1 MRWVWWGV
9 GIVVGYLVLA
19 PVITVGA
26 LWAMLTAGI
35 VPWSKEGPGLPTDPL
50 TIGYRGDPKV
60 AFGWEFEAVNYPTE
74 LGAAAA
80 WVVPGAPDEK
90 LWAIWVHGIGG
101 IRENGYR
108 MVRTLHE
115 AGLPV
120 LMITYRNDAG
130 APRSADG
137 LYSFGLGE
145 WPDLQ
150 AAVEYAV
157 SRGAERV
164 AIAAESMG
172 AAITGQYLKRG
183 NNRER
188 VVGLALDAP
197 ALDFAAVVYAG
208 GKRHRVPLSDYV
220 SAAGLELWRLGWR
233 DLRDAVSLDAVVE
246 FPGPVFVAHGTRDP
260 LVPFSISER
269 LVGRRPDIKFWK
281 TDADRHP
288 MSFESDREGY
298 ASALR
303 AWVEE
308 VRGSGAWAL
317 HPLGVIPAKA
327 GTQVSAGTS

>member
-1 MRWVWWGV
+1 MRFVWWSI

-19 PVITVGA
+19 PVIAVGA

-35 VPWSKEGPGLPTDPL
+35 VPWSPEGPGLPTDPL
-50 TIGYRGDPKV
+50 TIGYRGDPKA
-60 AFGWEFEAVNYPTE
+60 AFGWEFEAVTFPTE
-74 LGAAAA
+74 LGEAAA
-80 WVVPGAPDEK
+80 WVVPGASGEK

-108 MVRTLHE
+108 MVKTLHD

-120 LMITYRNDAG
+120 LMITYRNDVD

-150 AAVEYAV
+150 AAVDYAV
-157 SRGAERV
+157 SRGAGQV
-164 AIAAESMG
+164 VIAAESMG
-172 AAITGQYLKRG
+172 AGITGQYLLRG

-197 ALDFAAVVYAG
+197 ALDFPAVIYAG
-208 GKRHRVPLSDYV
+208 GKRYWVPLSDYV
-220 SAAGLELWRLGWR
+220 AGAALELWHFVRA
-233 DLRDAVSLDAVVE
+233 DLREAVSLDTVAK

-260 LVPFSISER
+260 LVPFAISER
-269 LVGRRPDIKFWK
+269 LVEKRPDIMFWK

-288 MSFESDREGY
+288 MSFEADREGY
-298 ASALR
+298 ARALA
-303 AWVEE
+303 AWLEK
-308 VRGSGAWAL
+308 VRGAA
-317 HPLGVIPAKA
+317 
-327 GTQVSAGTS
+327 SAP